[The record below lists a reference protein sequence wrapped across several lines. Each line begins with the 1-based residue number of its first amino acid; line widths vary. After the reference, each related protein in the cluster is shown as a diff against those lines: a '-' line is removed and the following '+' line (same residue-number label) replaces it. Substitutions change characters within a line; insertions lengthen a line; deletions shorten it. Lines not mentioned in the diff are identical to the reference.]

1 MSKYEEYKALV
12 KASCDE
18 TRRMVEAGE
27 LTPEEGMFRDAF
39 RKDEILDEMDNE
51 DW

>member
-1 MSKYEEYKALV
+1 MNKYEVYMALV
-12 KASCDE
+12 EASCEE

-39 RKDEILDEMDNE
+39 RKDEILDEMDE
-51 DW
+51 KGW